1 MQLCFYQL
9 NLRLCIA
16 FSLKYQEKNL
26 QSLTFSQY
34 LIKLL
39 KNTHKTTFPA
49 FSIQNPLPSPRRSNL
64 KSCIMS
70 DKIVQEFIQRLNRTK
85 SSLADAERQCE
96 FLKKE
101 ASKLESV
108 LSPQELAS
116 KEYEQNEYLRIED
129 NLKVHYISSK
139 VRNEEGEARQSSRGT
154 TCCMRSCCG

>member
-1 MQLCFYQL
+1 
-9 NLRLCIA
+9 
-16 FSLKYQEKNL
+16 
-26 QSLTFSQY
+26 
-34 LIKLL
+34 
-39 KNTHKTTFPA
+39 
-49 FSIQNPLPSPRRSNL
+49 
-64 KSCIMS
+64 MS